1 MTADTA
7 APTAG
12 HVRIAITCPDILA
25 RIRQVFASKGLAVEI
40 ERLPYVEVTVSR
52 PAGAAPA
59 NPSAIGDAL
68 HRLVGPAVGPAAR
81 GPRAEYRLA
90 VLPGG
95 AHRRPPLPQPPEPV
109 APADPVAALSQRQRE
124 VLALI
129 SRGARN
135 ADIAARLR
143 VSEKTVKNHINQI
156 FGRLGA
162 RSRVEAVLIWQRG
175 QRRSA
180 ASPVPA
186 AAVPAAA
193 VSAAVVLASI
203 APAST
208 VPTST
213 VPAAVPVALV
223 GADSSAFSMAM

>member
-1 MTADTA
+1 MTAA
-7 APTAG
+7 VAPSTS
-12 HVRIAITCPDILA
+12 HLRIAITSPDILA

-59 NPSAIGDAL
+59 DPSAVGDAL
-68 HRLVGPAVGPAAR
+68 HRLVRPADRPADR
-81 GPRAEYRLA
+81 GLCAEYRLA

-95 AHRRPPLPQPPEPV
+95 DHPRLALTLAPDPD
-109 APADPVAALSQRQRE
+109 ADPADPADRVAALSQRQRE
-124 VLALI
+124 VMDLV

-175 QRRSA
+175 QRGSA
-180 ASPVPA
+180 PP
-186 AAVPAAA
+186 
-193 VSAAVVLASI
+193 
-203 APAST
+203 ST
-208 VPTST
+208 VPTALT
-213 VPAAVPVALV
+213 ALPAPTALAAAALA
-223 GADSSAFSMAM
+223 G